1 MLYLENTTETQEIWI
16 PRNSTIIEE
25 KQQEDEK

>member
-16 PRNSTIIEE
+16 PKNSTIIEE
-25 KQQEDEK
+25 KQQEDED